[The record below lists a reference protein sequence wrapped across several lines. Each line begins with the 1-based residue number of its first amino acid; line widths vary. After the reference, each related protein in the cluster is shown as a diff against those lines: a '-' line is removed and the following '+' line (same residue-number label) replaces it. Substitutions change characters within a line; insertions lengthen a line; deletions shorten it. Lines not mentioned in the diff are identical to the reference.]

1 MLRRCS
7 FIGQSSACLVL
18 LFCAFYLD
26 RTAYQATAGSQGS
39 IECPSPHTTATFLS
53 RELAACSCIAYT
65 CYIIFLDNH
74 TNARTCFYRLHMA
87 DHQPLP
93 MGGNMFDR
101 NVRTNKLDTG
111 GAIMPL
117 PLNLIALIISYVSAY
132 IYLLTMVRSQLL

>member
-1 MLRRCS
+1 
-7 FIGQSSACLVL
+7 
-18 LFCAFYLD
+18 
-26 RTAYQATAGSQGS
+26 
-39 IECPSPHTTATFLS
+39 
-53 RELAACSCIAYT
+53 
-65 CYIIFLDNH
+65 
-74 TNARTCFYRLHMA
+74 
-87 DHQPLP
+87 